1 MSLSHSFLFYG
12 ASFWS
17 LEPEK
22 LKFPFEA
29 EAEAIEAQAES
40 PQSPFAVGEAEK
52 PKQNPKQTKTKAAD
66 MATLQLQAELDS
78 PLSSFSPLE

>member
-1 MSLSHSFLFYG
+1 MEHPFG
-12 ASFWS
+12 AS
-17 LEPEK
+17 EPEK

-29 EAEAIEAQAES
+29 AQAES
-40 PQSPFAVGEAEK
+40 PQSSVAVGEAEK

-78 PLSSFSPLE
+78 PLSPFFSLE

>member
-1 MSLSHSFLFYG
+1 MEHPFG
-12 ASFWS
+12 AS
-17 LEPEK
+17 EPEK

-29 EAEAIEAQAES
+29 AQAES
-40 PQSPFAVGEAEK
+40 PQSPVSVPVAVGEAEK

-78 PLSSFSPLE
+78 PLSPCSPLE